1 MRRLIA
7 LAFLLLATRALADV
21 SVTATVDQRRIAFG
35 ESLTLT
41 ITVQGAQNAQP
52 QVTPVDGLSFAG
64 PAVQTAVQFVNG
76 ARSQSVTYSY
86 QVTPTRIGQF
96 TIPAYKVDAGG
107 KQYQTAPIEVTVE
120 KGAAPATAE
129 SQLFGKIEVG
139 AQQIYLGQTVPLN
152 VYVFARQNLPMR
164 GLANPQF
171 EADGLGYKFLNNVAT
186 GQQAINGES
195 FTVYR
200 ITGALAPTK
209 TGKLTFGPYVI
220 RAQLTAERRRP
231 GNIFDE
237 MMGRVEVREVPVT
250 IDAVPVEVLPLPTEG
265 RPADFNGAV
274 GPWKMEVTAK
284 PTEIA
289 IGDPVTF
296 TIKLTGSGVIVPDVS
311 LTGADGFRT
320 HAPITKTT
328 PNELNTEVVR
338 DIEQVLFARSA
349 DVKALPGVRM
359 SYFDP
364 VARAYKT
371 QEQPPIPLVVNAGN
385 GHTAIVSSSGS
396 IRRDEK
402 LGQDIVYLKGHLGTV
417 PAVLTPTGFWLLNLA
432 PLLALTG
439 AVVWKRRVD
448 RLRGDIAYARRSR
461 AAKTARKQ
469 LAAATDFDG
478 VQRALQSYLGD
489 RLNIPATGITAS
501 IADEHNLPAVVRE
514 IFELC
519 DAARF
524 AGAATDLAALKQSV
538 EGVID
543 ELETKSS

>member
-21 SVTATVDQRRIAFG
+21 SVTATVDQRHVAFG

-52 QVTPVDGLSFAG
+52 QVTAVDGLSFAG

-76 ARSQSVTYSY
+76 ARSQSVTYAY
-86 QVTPTRIGQF
+86 QVTPTRTGQF

-107 KQYQTAPIEVTVE
+107 KQYQTAPIEITVE

-139 AQQIYLGQTVPLN
+139 APQIYLGQTVPLN
-152 VYVFARQNLPMR
+152 VYVFARQDLPMR
-164 GLANPQF
+164 GLTNPQF
-171 EADGLGYKFLNNVAT
+171 EADGLGYKFLNNVGT
-186 GQQAINGES
+186 GQQAINGEA

-200 ITGALAPTK
+200 ITGALTPTK

-220 RAQLTAERRRP
+220 RAQMTAERRRRD
-231 GNIFDE
+231 IFEE
-237 MMGRVEVREVPVT
+237 MFGRIEVREVPVA
-250 IDAVPVEVLPLPTEG
+250 IDAVSVEVLPLPAEG

-289 IGDPVTF
+289 VGDPVTF
-296 TIKLTGSGVIVPDVS
+296 TIKLTGSGVIVPDIA
-311 LTGADGFRT
+311 LTGTDGFRT

-338 DIEQVLFARSA
+338 DIEQILFARSA
-349 DVKALPGVRM
+349 DVKALPAVRM
-359 SYFDP
+359 TYFDP

-371 QEQPPIPLVVNAGN
+371 QEQPPIPLVVKAGN
-385 GHTAIVSSSGS
+385 GHTAIVSSSGP

-432 PLLALTG
+432 PLLALVG
-439 AVVWKRRVD
+439 AVVWKRRTD
-448 RLRGDIAYARRSR
+448 RLRGDVAYARRSR

-469 LAAATDFDG
+469 LAIASDYDA
-478 VQRALQSYLGD
+478 VQRALQNYLGD
-489 RLNIPATGITAS
+489 RLNIPASGITAS
-501 IADEHNLPAVVRE
+501 IADEHKLPAAVRE

-524 AGAATDLAALKQSV
+524 AGATTDLGALKQSV
-538 EGVID
+538 ERVID
-543 ELETKSS
+543 ELESTNS